1 MRYQP
6 SKSKNV
12 PEHRFHQNLLKR
24 YNTWVDN
31 GKPDLAATELYR
43 IEQEAFR
50 IHLKNSKDEFTTS
63 LSVSSPNESGSA
75 TLISYQ
81 GRTGKIIQYFVPNNE
96 PGNLIQTEYSEI
108 NNPTNSK
115 PLSIENLHSLVL
127 KSCVCYIFANLV
139 FNSIQ
144 EHLSN

>member
-31 GKPDLAATELYR
+31 GKPDLAATELYT

-50 IHLKNSKDEFTTS
+50 THSKNSKDEFTTS

-81 GRTGKIIQYFVPNNE
+81 VEQVKSYSTLYQIMNQVILFKLNILKSIIQQTQNHYQLRTFILLFLKVVSATFL
-96 PGNLIQTEYSEI
+96 LI
-108 NNPTNSK
+108 
-115 PLSIENLHSLVL
+115 
-127 KSCVCYIFANLV
+127 
-139 FNSIQ
+139 
-144 EHLSN
+144 

>member
-12 PEHRFHQNLLKR
+12 PEHRFHQNLLQR

-50 IHLKNSKDEFTTS
+50 THSKNSKDKFTTS

-81 GRTGKIIQYFVPNNE
+81 VEQVKSYSTLYQIMNQVILFKLNILKSIIQQTQNHYQLRTFILLFLKVVSATFL
-96 PGNLIQTEYSEI
+96 LI
-108 NNPTNSK
+108 
-115 PLSIENLHSLVL
+115 
-127 KSCVCYIFANLV
+127 
-139 FNSIQ
+139 
-144 EHLSN
+144 